1 MPNKPAMKPANK
13 PVEINK
19 EIEKIRSPE
28 AILLII
34 VLNTCTI

>member
-1 MPNKPAMKPANK
+1 PNKPAMNPANK
-13 PVEINK
+13 PVAIRR

-34 VLNTCTI
+34 VPNTCTI